1 LPNPTLGLYS
11 SDAHDPDSYLENNHK
26 NSQLVPILLGHYV
39 ERGVGELDLEK
50 LPQLIEL
57 KYHSIRDV
65 VNELGEV
72 KNIRDVFVGFQ
83 RDLY

>member
-1 LPNPTLGLYS
+1 M
-11 SDAHDPDSYLENNHK
+11 
-26 NSQLVPILLGHYV
+26 PILLGHYV

-57 KYHSIRDV
+57 KYHSIRDA
-65 VNELGEV
+65 VNKLGEV

-83 RDLY
+83 RNLY